1 MYSYPRYAY
10 RRPPEF
16 DAQRPLRHRLA
27 VIGAGPVGL
36 RAAIDLARLLRQARW
51 KSSTG
56 LTSATVA

>member
-36 RAAIDLARLLRQARW
+36 RAAIDLAQRGVCYAKRAGNPRP
-51 KSSTG
+51 
-56 LTSATVA
+56 A